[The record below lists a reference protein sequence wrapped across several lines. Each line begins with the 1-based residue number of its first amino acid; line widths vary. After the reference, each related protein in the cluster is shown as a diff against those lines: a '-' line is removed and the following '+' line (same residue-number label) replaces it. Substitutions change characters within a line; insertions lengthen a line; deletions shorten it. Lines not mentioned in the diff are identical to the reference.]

1 MFALKRLT
9 FIEITLFFALLILQS
24 TIRAETIED
33 FKRAKSESEP
43 CKTIPYSSERDR
55 CIRKRDDVSDYC
67 KTEESS
73 CTALNTYARMQDLEK
88 AKRDLANLDR
98 SREELIRQRD
108 SASDD
113 SQKRSISDKISST
126 EKDIDDSKRSLEQLS
141 KTVDDYKY
149 KANGRVEKAKRC
161 REARIDAVEIFD
173 EAEKKAKSETDPGIQ
188 SLAAE
193 LISQWKE
200 ADRGHTIAIKE
211 TQERLL
217 TCDKAARGEQF

>member
-1 MFALKRLT
+1 MNQIAIHGIVLVFG
-9 FIEITLFFALLILQS
+9 LLLHAR
-24 TIRAETIED
+24 THAETIED

-55 CIRKRDDVSDYC
+55 CLRKRDDVNDYC
-67 KTEESS
+67 KTDGSS

-88 AKRDLANLDR
+88 AKRDSDQLSK
-98 SREELIRQRD
+98 SRDELLRQRD

-113 SQKRSISDKISST
+113 SQRRSLSDKISET
-126 EKDIDDSKRSLEQLS
+126 EKDIDQSKRDIEQLS
-141 KTVDDYKY
+141 KAVEDFKY
-149 KANGRVEKAKRC
+149 QATGRVEKAKRC

-173 EAEKKAKSETDPGIQ
+173 EAEQKAKSETDPEIKAI
-188 SLAAE
+188 AAD
-193 LISQWKE
+193 LVAQWKV
-200 ADRGHTIAIKE
+200 ADQGHAVAIKE